1 MEIQLPSDTIHELLA
16 KMCYRDVNRLAVVYL
31 TNMGNFVAS
40 NTIQSV
46 WKKAAFIFIT
56 PPNACLRKQPT
67 IWTSKPKETRKT
79 VASYFQQSRL
89 VMSNDELLMIFVDA

>member
-1 MEIQLPSDTIHELLA
+1 MIITISVTAACNMEIQLPSDTIHELLA

-46 WKKAAFIFIT
+46 
-56 PPNACLRKQPT
+56 
-67 IWTSKPKETRKT
+67 
-79 VASYFQQSRL
+79 
-89 VMSNDELLMIFVDA
+89 